1 MPTGSEIAALLVVLA
16 VVVVVGTAL
25 RLLMPFLLNAVVGL
39 ATLLVA
45 EVYLGLEAAVTL
57 LTLAVVA
64 VGGFPGAVVVLLL
77 SALGVAFVS

>member
-1 MPTGSEIAALLVVLA
+1 MPTGSEIAVLLVVLTL
-16 VVVVVGTAL
+16 VVVVGTAL
-25 RLLMPFLLNAVVGL
+25 RLLMPFLVNAIVGL

-77 SALGVAFVS
+77 SAFGVAFVT